1 MSLYFRGL
9 FALLALLAVQPLAAQ
24 PYPNQPIRMVSPFP
38 PGGSVDI
45 MARLIADPLAAQL
58 GGRIII
64 ENRSGASGNIGMEAV
79 ARSNP
84 DGYTLVLN
92 TIPLVTNQ
100 SLFPK
105 LGWDPIRDFAPIG
118 MVATGPHVLVVPAR
132 VQAKSVAELIALARA
147 SPGKLSYASAGIGTT
162 FHFCAEMFKDSTG
175 TFIVHVPYRGGGPA
189 LVDTLSGQVD
199 MSFPTLSAALPHIKS
214 GMLRALAVTSTTRS
228 SLLPDLPTMQEA
240 GVKDFQFTQW
250 LALLAPAGTPREVV
264 LRLNSALKA
273 ALGSSDIHGK
283 FQVQG
288 FEPFVTTPEETGKFL
303 AAEVQRYSKLIK
315 TRGITAD

>member
-1 MSLYFRGL
+1 MLQYLRRL

-24 PYPNQPIRMVSPFP
+24 TYPSQPIRMVSPFP

-58 GGRIII
+58 GGRIVI

-79 ARSNP
+79 ARAAP

-105 LGWDPIRDFAPIG
+105 LTWDPIRDFAPIG

-228 SLLPDLPTMQEA
+228 NLLPDLPTMQEA

-264 LRLNSALKA
+264 LRLNGALKA

-288 FEPFVTTPEETGKFL
+288 FEPFVTTPEEAGKFL

-315 TRGITAD
+315 ARGITAD

>member
-1 MSLYFRGL
+1 MSTYPRRL

-24 PYPNQPIRMVSPFP
+24 NFPSQPIRMVAPFP

-58 GGRIII
+58 GGRIVI

-79 ARSNP
+79 ARASA

-105 LGWDPIRDFAPIG
+105 LSWDPLRDFAPIG
-118 MVATGPHVLVVPAR
+118 MVATGPHVLVVPNR
-132 VQAKSVAELIALARA
+132 VQAKSVAELVRLARE

-199 MSFPTLSAALPHIKS
+199 MSFPTLSAALPHIKA
-214 GMLRALAVTSTTRS
+214 GTLRALAVTSTSRS
-228 SLLPDLPTMQEA
+228 ALLRELPTMQEA

-264 LRLNSALKA
+264 VRLNGALKA
-273 ALGSSDIHGK
+273 ALGSSDIHEK
-283 FQVQG
+283 FQAQG
-288 FEPFVTTPEETGKFL
+288 FEPFATTPEETGKFL
-303 AAEVQRYSKLIK
+303 AAEVQRYSTLIK
-315 TRGITAD
+315 ARGITAD

>member
-1 MSLYFRGL
+1 MSLHLRGL

-24 PYPNQPIRMVSPFP
+24 TYPSQPIRMVSPFP

-58 GGRIII
+58 GGRIVI

-79 ARSNP
+79 ARATP

-105 LGWDPIRDFAPIG
+105 LSWDPIRDFAPIG

-132 VQAKSVAELIALARA
+132 VQAKSVAELVGLARA
-147 SPGKLSYASAGIGTT
+147 NPGKLSYASAGIGTT
-162 FHFCAEMFKDSTG
+162 FHFCAELFKDSTH

-199 MSFPTLSAALPHIKS
+199 MSFPTLSAALPHIKA
-214 GMLRALAVTSTTRS
+214 GTLRALAVTSTTRS
-228 SLLPDLPTMQEA
+228 NLLPDLPTMQEA

-264 LRLNSALKA
+264 VRLNAALKA

-288 FEPFVTTPEETGKFL
+288 FEPFVTTPEEAGRFL

-315 TRGITAD
+315 ARGITAD